1 MSELMSGGLMNSRL
15 KVTAMLSDLNSV
27 RILSALVVMVT
38 VAIGMSMG
46 EVINRDGIIYVNA
59 AQAFLDGGLGASLQV
74 YNWPFYSIFFASVS
88 TITGLSLETAAHLVN
103 AILMLIFVDAF
114 LRLSHSLNAH
124 DYRPWIPA
132 LVILGFP
139 PLDHRLEIY
148 RDWGYLAFSLCAI
161 VALVRFW
168 KASQGR
174 QADALAWQGYM
185 VMALLFR
192 VETVGLIVLTPLA
205 LLFQDQPWKQRIRR
219 FIAMNY
225 LIWIFMALVLGLIL
239 SGVVPAG
246 KLTDL
251 AMYLDP
257 QKVLGDFKQ
266 TAEQIS
272 THALNKYTDDYA
284 QLILMSGIFAMVGW
298 MFLDNLGVFLL
309 LVTAVGLARYKQ
321 PRFDSHRLVYWLLA
335 VVFVVLLVFLAVKM
349 LAISRFALL
358 GSVLLLLFA
367 VYYVTQFA
375 TDRNSGHRV
384 WKFWWVFVLTG
395 LILANLVSL
404 IARPD
409 YKGYIREGGVWIHDN
424 LPMEVPLISNDYI
437 IDYYAGRPHG
447 EKLDSM
453 EKIEKALGNSQPPY
467 FVALKSDDDEKAYF
481 QGLFK
486 NPPIAV
492 FRSNRADESLLIFE
506 VK

>member
-1 MSELMSGGLMNSRL
+1 MSGLMSGGLKSSRL
-15 KVTAMLSDLNSV
+15 KITAMLSDLNSV
-27 RILSALVVMVT
+27 RILSALVVIITVT
-38 VAIGMSMG
+38 IGMSMG
-46 EVINRDGIIYVNA
+46 EVINRDGIVYVNA

-88 TITGLSLETAAHLVN
+88 TLTGLSMETAAHLVN
-103 AILMLIFVDAF
+103 AVLMLVLVDAF
-114 LRLSHSLNAH
+114 LRLSHSLDVH

-139 PLDHRLEIY
+139 PFDHRLEIY
-148 RDWGYLAFSLCAI
+148 RDWGYLAFSLSAI
-161 VALVRFW
+161 VAFVRFW

-174 QADALAWQGYM
+174 QTDALAWQGHM

-192 VETVGLIVLTPLA
+192 VETVGLIVLAPLA
-205 LLFQDQPWKQRIRR
+205 LLFQDLPWKQRIRR

-225 LIWIFMALVLGLIL
+225 LVWIFMALVLGLIL
-239 SGVVPAG
+239 LGIVPAG
-246 KLTDL
+246 KLSDL

-257 QKVLGDFKQ
+257 HKVLGYFNQ
-266 TAEQIS
+266 TVEQIS
-272 THALNKYTDDYA
+272 IHALNKYTDDYA
-284 QLILMSGIFAMVGW
+284 HLILVSGMIAMIGW
-298 MFLDNLGVFLL
+298 MLLDNLGLFFI
-309 LVTAVGLARYKQ
+309 LVTVVGLARYKQ
-321 PRFDSHRLVYWLLA
+321 PRFDSHRLIYWLLA

-367 VYYVTQFA
+367 VYYVARFTA
-375 TDRNSGHRV
+375 DRDCGHRL
-384 WKFWWVFVLTG
+384 WKYWWGFVLTG

-404 IARPD
+404 SARPD
-409 YKGYIREGGVWIHDN
+409 YKGYIREGGVWIQEN
-424 LPMEVPLISNDYI
+424 LPMDVPLISNDYI

-453 EKIEKALGNSQPPY
+453 EKIEKALGDSQPP
-467 FVALKSDDDEKAYF
+467 FFAALKSDDDERAFF

-486 NPPIAV
+486 TPPVAV